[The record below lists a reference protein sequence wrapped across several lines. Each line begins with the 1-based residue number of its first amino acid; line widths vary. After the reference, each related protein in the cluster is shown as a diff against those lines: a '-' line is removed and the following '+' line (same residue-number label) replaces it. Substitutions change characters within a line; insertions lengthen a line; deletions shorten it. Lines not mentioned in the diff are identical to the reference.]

1 MGVSWRLIAP
11 SWLGVERV
19 IPACAHLAAHVSTQ
33 SGRGLL
39 LIGLTWARPFGNQAD
54 NNRITQNAV
63 FYNLRLRPMRVNLE
77 LQGVCLPDY

>member
-1 MGVSWRLIAP
+1 MAVDCSFVAWGR
-11 SWLGVERV
+11 ERYPV
-19 IPACAHLAAHVSTQ
+19 YSHLAAHVSTQ

-39 LIGLTWARPFGNQAD
+39 LFGLTWARPFGNLAD

-63 FYNLRLRPMRVNLE
+63 LYTLRLRPMRVNLE